1 MKISIYNSDHTRK
14 SDKLLDFNF
23 GVFVIQ
29 LIKLNG
35 MRYCSMFIHFKTGNF
50 MSICSIIV

>member
-35 MRYCSMFIHFKTGNF
+35 MRYSMFIHFKTGNF
-50 MSICSIIV
+50 MSIYSIIV